1 MAITCAGDRFE
12 TREEQD
18 ALMKIL
24 EKTEKEHAWPTASAR
39 GHLREAWGW
48 GEAMDEIST
57 SPDNTTAAV
66 AATPG

>member
-18 ALMKIL
+18 ALMRIL

-39 GHLREAWGW
+39 GHLRDAWGW
-48 GEAMDEIST
+48 IEAVDQS
-57 SPDNTTAAV
+57 SAANDTTAASV
-66 AATPG
+66 VTPG